1 MIRQPGYTAQHMRL
15 ETLRKLAWLYAA
27 GFIGICIITHT
38 PALTD
43 ENGLSF
49 GLFKIDPV
57 DDFVHLL
64 SGIAGVIVAWRAHSY
79 IPLFFKLVGLAYMGD
94 AVIGMITSRGL
105 LDGSLFMQGPA
116 GPDFGATNWALN
128 LPHIIISGIALVIG
142 FAKPVHPTDRRRGA
156 IEVT

>member
-1 MIRQPGYTAQHMRL
+1 MRQD
-15 ETLRKLAWLYAA
+15 TLRKLAWLYAF

-43 ENGLSF
+43 ANGLSF

-79 IPLFFKLVGLAYMGD
+79 IPLFFKLVGIAYMGD
-94 AVIGMITSRGL
+94 AIVGMLTTRGL
-105 LDGSLFMQGPA
+105 LDGSLFAEGPG
-116 GPDFGATNWALN
+116 GPDFGMTNWALN
-128 LPHIIISGIALVIG
+128 LPHVIISGIALVIG
-142 FAKPVHPTDRRRGA
+142 FSAPASRRSR
-156 IEVT
+156 

>member
-1 MIRQPGYTAQHMRL
+1 MHPN
-15 ETLRKLAWLYAA
+15 TLRKLAWLYTA

-64 SGIAGVIVAWRAHSY
+64 SGIAGFIVAWRAHSY
-79 IPLFFKLVGLAYMGD
+79 IPLFFKLVGIAYMGD
-94 AVIGMITSRGL
+94 AIVGMTTSRGL
-105 LDGSLFMQGPA
+105 LDGSLFMQGPG
-116 GPDFGATNWALN
+116 GPDFGVTNWALN

-142 FAKPVHPTDRRRGA
+142 FGTPPQAAGRTRGA
-156 IEVT
+156 IEVA

>member
-1 MIRQPGYTAQHMRL
+1 MAPD
-15 ETLRKLAWLYAA
+15 TLRKLAWLYAI
-27 GFIGICIITHT
+27 GFIGICVITHT

-43 ENGLSF
+43 ANGLSF

-79 IPLFFKLVGLAYMGD
+79 IPLFFKIVGLAYMGD
-94 AVIGMITSRGL
+94 AIVGMTTSRGL

-116 GPDFGATNWALN
+116 GADFGMTNWALN
-128 LPHIIISGIALVIG
+128 LPHVIISGIALVIG
-142 FAKPVHPTDRRRGA
+142 FRKPARTSGR
-156 IEVT
+156 